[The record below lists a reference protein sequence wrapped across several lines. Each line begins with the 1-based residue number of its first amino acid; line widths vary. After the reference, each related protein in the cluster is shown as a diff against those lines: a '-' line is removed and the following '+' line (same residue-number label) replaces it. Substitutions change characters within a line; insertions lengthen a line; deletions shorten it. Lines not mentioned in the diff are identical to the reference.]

1 MKNTG
6 PRKKKEKNKK
16 MLNYIE
22 KVKKLLAQKT
32 GMEVEEITGE
42 SSIEEDLNLDE
53 MELVEVLAELEEI
66 YHIDIVEEKED
77 ISTVM
82 DIVDVLVEKAE

>member
-1 MKNTG
+1 
-6 PRKKKEKNKK
+6 

-53 MELVEVLAELEEI
+53 MELVEVLAEPEEI

-77 ISTVM
+77 INTVM
-82 DIVDVLVEKAE
+82 DIVDVLVEKVE

>member
-1 MKNTG
+1 
-6 PRKKKEKNKK
+6 

-77 ISTVM
+77 INTVM
-82 DIVDVLVEKAE
+82 DIVDVLVEKVE